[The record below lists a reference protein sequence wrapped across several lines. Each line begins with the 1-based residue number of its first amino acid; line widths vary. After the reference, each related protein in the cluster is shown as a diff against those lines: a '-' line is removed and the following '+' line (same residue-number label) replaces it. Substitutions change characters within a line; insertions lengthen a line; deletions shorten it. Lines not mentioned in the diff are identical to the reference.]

1 MALRAGFHW
10 LASDSI
16 RLVLLALVS
25 KQHTPGVGSTTDDHR
40 VHGDGGCDHL
50 GAN

>member
-16 RLVLLALVS
+16 RLVLLSPVS
-25 KQHTPGVGSTTDDHR
+25 EQCTTGLGSTADDDR
-40 VHGDGGCDHL
+40 VHGDGGRDHL